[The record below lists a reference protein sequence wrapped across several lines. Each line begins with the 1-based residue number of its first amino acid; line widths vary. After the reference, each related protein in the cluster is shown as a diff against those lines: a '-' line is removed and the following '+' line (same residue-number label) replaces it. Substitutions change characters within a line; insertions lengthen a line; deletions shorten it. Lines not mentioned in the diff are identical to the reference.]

1 MDFVT
6 SEKDTIIYRQL
17 IAMMMRAKRHMFIA
31 CDSWQLTPVQGML
44 LVVLEESDSKTMNE
58 LSNMM
63 GCDASNITGLIDRLE
78 VGGYI
83 ERTADTADRR
93 VKKIK
98 LSKKGCECRCSLL
111 NTLAEA
117 ESVDMSQLT
126 DEEIETL
133 KKIFNK
139 LST

>member
-1 MDFVT
+1 MNVVT
-6 SEKDTIIYRQL
+6 STKDTTIYRQL
-17 IAMMMRAKRHMFIA
+17 IALMMRAKRHMFIA
-31 CDSWQLTPVQGML
+31 CESWQLTPVQGML

-78 VGGYI
+78 ANGYI
-83 ERTADTADRR
+83 ERTADAADRR

-98 LSKKGCECRCSLL
+98 LSKKGCDCRCSLL

-117 ESVDMSQLT
+117 ESVDMSRLSK
-126 DEEIETL
+126 EEIETL